1 MRYCH
6 ILEKF
11 RETETV
17 SWILHSRLSTGTH
30 GMFTCLP
37 DIPSSGSKSTVMK
50 SQCIT
55 AATWSL
61 VPETVFLLLT
71 ELYRPPAHHGK
82 GPSEKPKDIR
92 AYGSMEC
99 HCIHFL
105 MTISAAFLSN
115 CLIETAVMY
124 EEWKE
129 NISYRGYSHLLT
141 ASQFV
146 AKLFTQ
152 LLLNR
157 YVFNKHNVNQWVN
170 GDKFQTGRCEMQT
183 LLMWFKNEFSLKF
196 LY

>member
-1 MRYCH
+1 MSWVERNFIYLFFFFFFPAVPKH
-6 ILEKF
+6 WPWRNEILPYFGEF

-30 GMFTCLP
+30 EMFTCLP

-71 ELYRPPAHHGK
+71 ELYRAPAHHGK
-82 GPSEKPKDIR
+82 GPSEKPKDIHS
-92 AYGSMEC
+92 YGPMEC

-105 MTISAAFLSN
+105 MTISAFLSN

-129 NISYRGYSHLLT
+129 NISYRGYHHLVT
-141 ASQFV
+141 ASE
-146 AKLFTQ
+146 L
-152 LLLNR
+152 
-157 YVFNKHNVNQWVN
+157 
-170 GDKFQTGRCEMQT
+170 CC
-183 LLMWFKNEFSLKF
+183 
-196 LY
+196 